1 MTTLFIT
8 GISGLLGLN
17 TALAA
22 RGRFHVAGCY
32 RTHAVGL
39 PGVEAWAA
47 DAADGAALA
56 AILDRVH
63 PDIVLHTAGLSNVD
77 LCEED
82 PALAVRVNVEA
93 AETVARLTRARGA
106 RLIHISTD
114 HLFDGATPS
123 RREDEPLSP
132 VNVYGRTKADAEAA
146 VLRAHPQ
153 ALVVRT
159 NFYGW
164 GTSVRT
170 SFSDWI
176 LDGLERGESLTMF
189 DDVHFTPVLVND
201 LAAALF
207 ALAERGV
214 SGIVNVPGGE
224 RLSKDA
230 FARTMARVFGVS
242 AAGIRSA
249 SVGTA
254 RLKARRPRDMSLSCA
269 RVEAL
274 LGRHMP
280 SAAEGLET
288 LRTLRDAGWTKQLQ
302 DAVDAG
308 KR

>member
-17 TALAA
+17 AALVA
-22 RGRFHVAGCY
+22 RGRFRVAGCY
-32 RTHAVGL
+32 RTHPIGL
-39 PGVEAWAA
+39 PGVEAWPV
-47 DAADGAALA
+47 DATDGAALA
-56 AILDRVH
+56 PILDRVR
-63 PDIVLHTAGLSNVD
+63 PDIVLHTAGLSSVD
-77 LCEED
+77 LCEDD
-82 PALAVRVNVEA
+82 PALAVRVNVHA
-93 AETVARLTRARGA
+93 AATVARLTRERGA
-106 RLIHISTD
+106 RLIHVSTD
-114 HLFDGATPS
+114 HLFDGEAPA

-146 VLRAHPQ
+146 VLHEHPH

-176 LDGLERGESLTMF
+176 LDGLERGEPLTMF
-189 DDVHFTPVLVND
+189 DDVHVTPILVND
-201 LAAALF
+201 LAEALF
-207 ALAERGV
+207 ALAGRGV
-214 SGIVNVPGGE
+214 SGILNVAGGE
-224 RLSKDA
+224 RLSKHA
-230 FARTMARVFGVS
+230 FAHAMARVFGLS
-242 AAGIRSA
+242 AARVRSA

-254 RLKARRPRDMSLSCA
+254 RLKARRPRDMSLSPA
-269 RVEAL
+269 RVESL
-274 LGRHMP
+274 LGRRMP
-280 SAAEGLET
+280 SAADGLEA